1 MNQWQWQR
9 KRRNNDSTHK
19 IYEIHIETQ
28 SIKVQNKTKNIWL
41 CCGGWRCLQN
51 ACIHQVET
59 CWDRH
64 RPRTFTINGNR
75 REENVEKRETRTPN
89 AAYQVI
95 KRTYVSYL
103 IWWACRRD
111 ACYQFLLLGYTC
123 IFLFSVCIRWYCID
137 RTVVAENN
145 LFYRHNKSIE
155 KFQFVGTSWLARYFG
170 HGNHLSR

>member
-123 IFLFSVCIRWYCID
+123 IFLVLCVYPMILHRSHSCCGKQLI
-137 RTVVAENN
+137 
-145 LFYRHNKSIE
+145 L
-155 KFQFVGTSWLARYFG
+155 
-170 HGNHLSR
+170 